1 MSYTLTISGH
11 KVTESAEDSTAFEED
26 AAAKAKQFVQSLE
39 GVTAA
44 YFQGGTIGNVNLQ
57 EQGQ

>member
-11 KVTESAEDSTAFEED
+11 KVTGTPEEAQAFEED
-26 AAAKAKQFVQSLE
+26 VVSKAKAFVAGLE

-44 YFQGGTIGNVNLQ
+44 YANTGSGGQVSLQ
-57 EQGQ
+57 EAAA